1 MFSVFCFL
9 ILAFSDKILYLFLK
23 QALLA
28 SVIVLLCFCAFVH
41 FLCRCI
47 FYFLFL
53 FSIFLTILDEETW
66 KHVRLKLRPRGM
78 SVDTSGEL
86 PKT

>member
-28 SVIVLLCFCAFVH
+28 SVIVLLCFCALSVSLY
-41 FLCRCI
+41 FLFFSI
-47 FYFLFL
+47 FYFLDN
-53 FSIFLTILDEETW
+53 I
-66 KHVRLKLRPRGM
+66 G
-78 SVDTSGEL
+78 
-86 PKT
+86 